1 MTHTSE
7 ADIFTPRPDRS
18 LPRGE
23 LWLGTDVLS
32 RAGLA
37 DSVDNHL
44 RLADELSH
52 DVVCFSVAE
61 ATDSKPALGYR
72 YFTCPELGAAVKNGH
87 QLVGAVVDGPF
98 QELVNRMGLM
108 PVLAGLARKRPA
120 LVTAYASEQARALT
134 LIRKCLDQGVRL
146 VVIADD
152 LAAQQGPLFRP
163 ADLES
168 LCGDFYTQAV
178 QLIHDARARLFW
190 HCCGNI
196 TLLIPLIKK
205 WRFDGLA
212 AVQHGTTHLPAL
224 SEALDHRL
232 FIMSGVDN
240 ELLDADTPA
249 PADLAAFKQVVTT
262 LAPTGRLILGSSCG
276 LYKGDY
282 LPRIKNIYKMAD
294 RLLAGE

>member
-1 MTHTSE
+1 MTHKSE
-7 ADIFTPRPDRS
+7 DDIFTPRPDGP

-23 LWLGTDVLS
+23 LWLGTEVLA

-37 DSVDNHL
+37 DSVESHL
-44 RLADELSH
+44 HLADQLSH

-61 ATDSKPALGYR
+61 AIDSKPALGYR
-72 YFTCPELGAAVKNGH
+72 YFTCPELASAVKSSH
-87 QLVGAVVDGPF
+87 QTVAAVVDGPF

-108 PVLAGLARKRPA
+108 PVLAGLARKRPDF
-120 LVTAYASEQARALT
+120 VTAYASEQSQALT

-152 LAAQQGPLFRP
+152 LAARQGPLFRP

-168 LCGDFYTQAV
+168 LCGDFYKQAAR
-178 QLIHDARARLFW
+178 LIHTARARLFW

-196 TLLIPLIKK
+196 TLLIPLVKK

-212 AVQHGTTHLPAL
+212 AVQHGTTNLPAL

-232 FIMSGVDN
+232 FIMSGIDN
-240 ELLDADTPA
+240 ELLEADPPA
-249 PADLAAFKQVVTT
+249 PIDLAAVKQVVTT

-276 LYKGDY
+276 LYKGEY
-282 LPRIKNIYKMAD
+282 LSRIKNIYTMAD